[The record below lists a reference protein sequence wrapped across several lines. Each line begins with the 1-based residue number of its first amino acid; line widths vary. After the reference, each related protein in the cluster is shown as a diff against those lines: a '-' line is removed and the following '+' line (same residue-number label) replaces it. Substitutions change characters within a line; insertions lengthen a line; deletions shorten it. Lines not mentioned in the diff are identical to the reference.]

1 VPDVQIKQIKSL
13 LTVVDGKVVFDGGAV
28 R

>member
-13 LTVVDGKVVFDGGAV
+13 MTIVDGKIVHGTP
-28 R
+28 